1 MSGTIQPSRSRA
13 KDVLLGV
20 AIFAATALLWYAL
33 ATPRA
38 GALPA
43 GAKEPAER
51 AVRQF
56 WQTVLKGD
64 VGKALM
70 LTRAREAPPEHRA
83 GWASY
88 LTMKYERMGLTHIKS
103 VGPAR
108 ADAYI
113 KTAVRVPYSV
123 AGKKSL
129 DGEAVVRNDA
139 IPGKHE
145 WIICDGF

>member
-1 MSGTIQPSRSRA
+1 MSETSQPSRGRT
-13 KDVLLGV
+13 KDALLGI
-20 AIFAATALLWYAL
+20 AIFAATAALWYAL

-56 WQTVLKGD
+56 WEIVLKGD
-64 VGKALM
+64 IDKALM
-70 LTRAREAPPEHRA
+70 LTRAVEAPPEHRA

-88 LTMKYERMGLTHIKS
+88 LKMKYERMGLTHIQS
-103 VGPAR
+103 IGPAR
-108 ADAYI
+108 ADAYV
-113 KTAVRVPYSV
+113 KTAARVPYVIS
-123 AGKKSL
+123 GKKPMT
-129 DGEAVVRNDA
+129 GEAVVRNDA
-139 IPGKHE
+139 IPGKHK